1 MKKQPAPSLASRAYG
16 LIKEDLF
23 DFRLLPGERFSENE
37 LAMRLGMSR
46 TPIREALVRLAGDG
60 YIEASPKSGWN
71 VRQLDF
77 DRFDELYEVRTVL
90 ELAAVKRLC
99 QMEGEPDLN
108 ALKETWLVAPEQR
121 LGDWQRLGR
130 LDEAFHEGLLIAAGN
145 REMTSIH
152 RDVAERIRIVRRL
165 DFTKARR
172 IETTYEEHGKI
183 LRAIIRRKAD
193 EAGLLL
199 RSHIASSR
207 DEVRKITLH
216 MLHTA
221 RSRFA
226 ETAAAAVIGS

>member
-16 LIKEDLF
+16 LIKEDIF

-46 TPIREALVRLAGDG
+46 TPIREALVRLAGEG

-99 QMEGEPDLN
+99 QMEGEPDLD
-108 ALKETWLVAPEQR
+108 ALKEAWLVAPEQR
-121 LGDWQRLGR
+121 LDDSQRLGR

-145 REMTSIH
+145 REMASIH

-172 IETTYEEHGKI
+172 IETTYEEHGQI

-193 EAGLLL
+193 EASLLL

-226 ETAAAAVIGS
+226 ETAAAAIGS